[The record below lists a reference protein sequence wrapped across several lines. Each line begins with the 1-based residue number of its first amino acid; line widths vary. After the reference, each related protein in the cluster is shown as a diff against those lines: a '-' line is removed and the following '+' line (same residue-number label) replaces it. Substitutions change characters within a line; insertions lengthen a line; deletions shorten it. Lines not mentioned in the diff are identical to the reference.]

1 MLKCCSAIFWI
12 YGSKNILFMF
22 TLFKKQKN
30 HKFSSFFYPVSRKV
44 LTSATIIIS
53 GQKCC
58 CHLMQDS
65 LKYLCAQF
73 GYDWTKNKEILREVT
88 HRLPH
93 PTPPSLYLTSKKQ
106 EQNHLENHSNIITH
120 FSINGTKSLQKY
132 TKNGQKQS
140 KKSCAVLLYQHI
152 IKGLTV
158 NSAQA
163 KLRVISSC
171 FQNFLIYYNLRL
183 PTY

>member
-93 PTPPSLYLTSKKQ
+93 PTPPPLYLTSKKP
-106 EQNHLENHSNIITH
+106 NTCRVKPIYTWKNKSRNTIILRIT
-120 FSINGTKSLQKY
+120 
-132 TKNGQKQS
+132 
-140 KKSCAVLLYQHI
+140 
-152 IKGLTV
+152 LT
-158 NSAQA
+158 
-163 KLRVISSC
+163 
-171 FQNFLIYYNLRL
+171 
-183 PTY
+183 